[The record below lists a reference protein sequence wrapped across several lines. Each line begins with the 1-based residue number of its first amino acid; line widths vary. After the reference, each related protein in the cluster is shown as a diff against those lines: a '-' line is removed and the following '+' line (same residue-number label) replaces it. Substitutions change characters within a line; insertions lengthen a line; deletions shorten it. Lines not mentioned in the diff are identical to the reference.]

1 MRIVSKSG
9 REKKKRGKCHVRKR
23 ELVCF
28 LFLAF
33 FPFAMIQPAY
43 SNRSLTTEFSCLKQK
58 LLPLVVLCHERNQI
72 IIQSCQEHVRGVE
85 VDNIS

>member
-1 MRIVSKSG
+1 MRENEVNFQITKRFSLTNENCKQK

-33 FPFAMIQPAY
+33 FSICDDPAAAY
-43 SNRSLTTEFSCLKQK
+43 SNRSLDEI
-58 LLPLVVLCHERNQI
+58 R
-72 IIQSCQEHVRGVE
+72 
-85 VDNIS
+85 